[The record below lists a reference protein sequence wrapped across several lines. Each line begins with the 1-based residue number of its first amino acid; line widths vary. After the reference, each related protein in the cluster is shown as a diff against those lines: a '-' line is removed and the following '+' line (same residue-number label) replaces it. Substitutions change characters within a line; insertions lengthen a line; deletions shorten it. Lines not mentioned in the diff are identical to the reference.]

1 MREPIPP
8 SARELRGRYRD
19 AEGNAARL
27 SLLDTACLV
36 LADQGSTADALAS
49 ILAQAMR
56 FLTVE
61 EGALLFYEAGTLTVR
76 AAQGAVLP
84 VGARLPA
91 AGVLA
96 AVLQAP
102 MQPMIRQDVDSS
114 LRLGRQPRLGL
125 EVLVP
130 LRFGG
135 VASGVL
141 ALLSPRALPVPS
153 VDDLRVLQALATVLA
168 AAQASHSRPDTRTA
182 SKEAAAQIA
191 ALTPREQQVFA
202 LLPRGLSNAQMA
214 EQLGIATGTAKV
226 HVERILNKL
235 GLSDRT
241 QAAVRASEWGHR
253 A

>member
-1 MREPIPP
+1 M
-8 SARELRGRYRD
+8 SAPAPNARQLRGQYRD

-27 SLLDTACLV
+27 RLLDTACLL
-36 LADQGSTADALAS
+36 LAEHGGTAEALAN
-49 ILAQAMR
+49 ILVQAMH

-61 EGALLFYEAGTLTVR
+61 DGALLTYEAGTLTVR

-84 VGARLPA
+84 VGARIPA
-91 AGVLA
+91 TGVLA
-96 AVLQAP
+96 AVLQPP
-102 MQPMIRQDVDSS
+102 MQPMIRQDVDSH
-114 LRLGRQPRLGL
+114 LRFARQQKLGL

-135 VASGVL
+135 HASGVL
-141 ALLSPRALPVPS
+141 ALLSPRPLPVPLA
-153 VDDLRVLQALATVLA
+153 DDLRVLQALAAVLA
-168 AAQASHSRPDTRTA
+168 ATQVSHGQSATA
-182 SKEAAAQIA
+182 KPSKEGAALFS

-226 HVERILNKL
+226 HVERILHKL

-241 QAAVRASEWGHR
+241 QAAVRATEWGYR